1 MENTETLIYYLTALA
16 AIIIAVMLIKR
27 FVGCLIRTIVT
38 IGLIIVL
45 GVIYFYFLR

>member
-27 FVGCLIRTIVT
+27 FVGCLIRTIIT
-38 IGLIIVL
+38 IVL
-45 GVIYFYFLR
+45 VAVLAFIYFKVFA

>member
-27 FVGCLIRTIVT
+27 FVGCIIRTIVT